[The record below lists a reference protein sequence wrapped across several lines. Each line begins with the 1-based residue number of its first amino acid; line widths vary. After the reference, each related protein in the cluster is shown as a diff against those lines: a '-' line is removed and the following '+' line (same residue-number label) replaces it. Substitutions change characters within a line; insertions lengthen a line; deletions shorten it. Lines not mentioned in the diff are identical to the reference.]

1 MKKRL
6 SILTLALGL
15 SLAQAAPPENYPASR
30 YIDLYRNS
38 PFTDKPEIIDEPDVP
53 NTLVDWTMVGLRK
66 SADSVVVTLLNTKDR
81 NERIRIP
88 SKEATEMGFAIREVK
103 YERNFFESEVVLQ
116 KGIHTG
122 KVTFDPKF
130 LVLKAVSGPS
140 TQKGNPPANNPGNNN
155 GRPTPPPTPGGAPPV
170 PGSSPSSN
178 TTAPG
183 NVPIPTPTPRTNPST
198 NSTSSKSS
206 GRTRY
211 VPRPKK

>member
-6 SILTLALGL
+6 SILTFALGF

-103 YERNFFESEVVLQ
+103 YERNFFESEVTLQ

-130 LVLKAVSGPS
+130 LVLKAVSGPAA
-140 TQKGNPPANNPGNNN
+140 QKGAPPNNNSRDN
-155 GRPTPPPTPGGAPPV
+155 GRPNTPQAPGSAPPV
-170 PGSSPSSN
+170 PGAN
-178 TTAPG
+178 PG
-183 NVPIPTPTPRTNPST
+183 NAPASPGKVPVPTAAPQANPTT